1 MGPLEWSILQ
11 GLPGLQK
18 VEVYGIGAGGHTD
31 PIEFD
36 KGGGGNLPVGW
47 AADGTSVYS
56 ASMVRKWT
64 WLGRW
69 ESAI

>member
-1 MGPLEWSILQ
+1 MGSGPVVTQIPLRMRS
-11 GLPGLQK
+11 
-18 VEVYGIGAGGHTD
+18 
-31 PIEFD
+31 EFD